1 MPDAVRE
8 TPRPRRR
15 AALALATGASLVT
28 TTGALIA
35 ACGSDVTGDPSYLLV
50 ELVPVET
57 PAKPGAA
64 RIVVTKGSA
73 EIAALCVNLTGDA
86 PASFVLKRDAG
97 NPASE
102 RINIEVLS
110 FATLKG
116 QENAGPGKEFACP
129 SPLPPILGDVQTID
143 TDFCEAATRKL
154 VFHVGSVC
162 GCNDA
167 DAGPGDD
174 AGDDAGDSDG
184 GDIDAGPSSCGCA
197 PGFSCGAGLSTTGQ
211 VCEASTCCGTRLSSA
226 CALGS

>member
-1 MPDAVRE
+1 M
-8 TPRPRRR
+8 PRPRRR
-15 AALALATGASLVT
+15 AALALVTGASLVAT
-28 TTGALIA
+28 TSVLVS

-50 ELVPVET
+50 ELVPVEA

-64 RIVVTKGSA
+64 RIVVTKGST
-73 EIAALCVNLTGDA
+73 EVAALCVNLTGDA
-86 PASFVLKRDAG
+86 PASFVLKREAG

-143 TDFCEAATRKL
+143 TDFCESATRKL

-162 GCNDA
+162 ACDDP
-167 DAGPGDD
+167 DAGPSDDD
-174 AGDDAGDSDG
+174 AGDNDAGDG
-184 GDIDAGPSSCGCA
+184 GDVDAGPSTCGCGV
-197 PGFSCGAGLSTTGQ
+197 GFSCGAGLSTTGQ
-211 VCEASTCCGTRLSSA
+211 VCSASTCCGTRLSSA

>member
-1 MPDAVRE
+1 MPDAARE

-15 AALALATGASLVT
+15 AALALAVGSLVSI
-28 TTGALIA
+28 GAGGLVA
-35 ACGSDVTGDPSYLLV
+35 ACGSDVSEDPSYLLV
-50 ELVPVET
+50 ELAPVET

-64 RIVVTKGSA
+64 RVVVTKGGA
-73 EIAALCVNLTGDA
+73 EIAALCVSLAGDS

-97 NPASE
+97 KPAAD
-102 RINIEVLS
+102 RVNIEVLS

-129 SPLPPILGDVQTID
+129 TALPPVLGDVQTID
-143 TDFCEAATRKL
+143 IDFCEAATRKL

-167 DAGPGDD
+167 DAGPGDAGPTD
-174 AGDDAGDSDG
+174 AGDV
-184 GDIDAGPSSCGCA
+184 DAGPSSCGCS
-197 PGFSCGAGLSTTGQ
+197 PGFSCGAGLTTTGQ
-211 VCEASTCCGTRLSSA
+211 ACGPSTCCGTTVSSA